1 MMGARYHV
9 CLPRPEQG
17 WVEFW
22 AGYQL
27 QFPGMRAYS
36 WQDDL
41 AVELRAALHTLAPDQ
56 VGCLRGTYATTDSV
70 ACDVENRLFTNPGDA
85 IPRRFRS
92 ILFERSRLPPPEPP
106 APIDRVAGQ
115 LHYYRYDLGDGWRC
129 WEPDQLLATW
139 NRVPRLLADD
149 GSARPAWLA
158 MRSAADRGLVAAR
171 GLLGSTQRFGVR
183 LVVHATRNGPRSA
196 PAISEPLIDGVIA
209 AFHAADP
216 RLEVAAILAARL
228 GAKMP
233 GPSEVDI
240 ERFVRTDGP
249 GPLFPGSPFRQGGAV
264 VHLSPDDE
272 RCVAGHV
279 SIQPNSHGPYPEISG
294 ELFAVN
300 PRPTKA

>member
-1 MMGARYHV
+1 MTGAPYHV
-9 CLPRPEQG
+9 CLPTSEQPC
-17 WVEFW
+17 VELW

-27 QFPGMRAYS
+27 QFAGMRAQS

-56 VGCLRGTYATTDSV
+56 VGCLRGTYATTDSA

-92 ILFERSRLPPPEPP
+92 ILFERSPSPPPEPP
-106 APIDRVAGQ
+106 APTNRVAGQ

-129 WEPDQLLATW
+129 WEPDKLLATW

-158 MRSAADRGLVAAR
+158 MKSAVDRGLVAAT
-171 GLLGSTQRFGVR
+171 GLLGSTQDFGVR
-183 LVVHATRNGPRSA
+183 LVMHATRNGPRSA

-228 GAKMP
+228 GAQMP
-233 GPSEVDI
+233 DPSEADI

-249 GPLFPGSPFRQGGAV
+249 GPLFTGSPFRLGGAV

-279 SIQPNSHGPYPEISG
+279 SIQQNAHGRYPEISG

-300 PRPTKA
+300 PRPSKE